1 VRGTTSRE
9 IVEMARAAGAVKVYF
24 ASAAPPVRF
33 PNVYGI
39 DMPTRAELIATGRS
53 DEGIAREIG
62 ADALVYQD
70 IDALK
75 QSVTTI
81 RADLTVFDASC
92 FDGCYITG
100 DIDEHYLDAVEGNRG
115 GKSGKGDDDGDGKA
129 SQQLVLG
136 LSAGGQ
142 D

>member
-1 VRGTTSRE
+1 
-9 IVEMARAAGAVKVYF
+9 MARAAGAVKVYF

-39 DMPTRAELIATGRS
+39 DMPTRGELIATGRS
-53 DEGIAREIG
+53 DEEIASEIG

-75 QSVTTI
+75 ASVRTLNPAL
-81 RADLTVFDASC
+81 ADFDASC

-100 DIDEHYLDAVEGNRG
+100 DITPEYLDAIEQARG
-115 GKSGKGDDDGDGKA
+115 GKGKGEKEDGGA
-129 SQQLVLG
+129 SQQMHLNLM
-136 LSAGGQ
+136 SAE
-142 D
+142 